1 MSYCPFYMIIV
12 DHFIESTLVVA
23 QQQASGEVSTDCY
36 TITVDHLM
44 ESTLVVAQ
52 VVRYLYK
59 FIYLIHIM
67 LKNQC
72 TSCSS
77 LLLHS
82 LTHGQQQRHLI

>member
-1 MSYCPFYMIIV
+1 MSYCPFNMITV

-23 QQQASGEVSTDCY
+23 QQQASGEVSTDWY
-36 TITVDHLM
+36 TTTVDHLM

-67 LKNQC
+67 LKNHV
-72 TSCSS
+72 
-77 LLLHS
+77 LLF
-82 LTHGQQQRHLI
+82 TITTQFNTYTTT